1 MKPRAFILAWMSAIV
16 LAGDACAHNP
26 VKGIGTFYNGMLHP
40 YLVPAHLLALLALG
54 LMLGQY
60 APVSSKY
67 ALPAFVT
74 ALLCSVASI
83 AFLPVS
89 SMDILLLVV
98 ALVSGMLVA
107 IAIAPGPVFPIVL
120 AVMAGVV
127 LGLSSPPDGVPS
139 GQTWL
144 ALLGTALGASLMV
157 IYAGGISAWLS
168 RFQTWPRIAVRV
180 LGSWIAASAFLVLV
194 LEIAKS
200 RGAA

>member
-1 MKPRAFILAWMSAIV
+1 MKRLIFNLAWMASVA
-16 LAGDACAHNP
+16 LAGDALAHSP

-40 YLVPAHLLALLALG
+40 YLVPAHVLALLALG

-60 APVSSKY
+60 APASSKY

-74 ALLCSVASI
+74 ALICSTASL

-89 SMDILLLVV
+89 SMEILLLVV

-107 IAIAPGPVFPIVL
+107 IAVAPGILFPIVL
-120 AVMAGVV
+120 AAIAGAV
-127 LGLSSPPDGVPS
+127 LGLSSPPDGVPA
-139 GQTWL
+139 GQAWL
-144 ALLGTALGASLMV
+144 ALSGTVLGASLAV
-157 IYAGGISAWLS
+157 IYAGGVSAWLS

-180 LGSWIAASAFLVLV
+180 LGSWTAASAFLVLV

>member
-1 MKPRAFILAWMSAIV
+1 MKCPAIILAWMSGFA
-16 LAGDACAHNP
+16 LAGNAFAHSP

-60 APVSSKY
+60 VPASSRY
-67 ALPAFVT
+67 ALPAFVV
-74 ALLCSVASI
+74 ALVCSVASVVV
-83 AFLPVS
+83 LPGS
-89 SMDILLLVV
+89 SMDMLLLVV
-98 ALVSGMLVA
+98 ALANGLLVA
-107 IAIAPGPVFPIVL
+107 IAIAPGTLIPVAL
-120 AVMAGVV
+120 AVAAGAI

-144 ALLGTALGASLMV
+144 ALSGTALGASLAV
-157 IYAGGISAWLS
+157 IYAGGVSAWLNS
-168 RFQTWPRIAVRV
+168 FQTWPRIALRV

-200 RGAA
+200 RGTA